1 MGNDTSQNTKRKKKE
16 KENAPCIFLTKD
28 QRAANSKLKVQR
40 RCRFSQLAVLLTSQ
54 ASGDGSQG
62 HSLTHSHSGSEQPE
76 DPQLHLLLSVARV
89 TSEGTVP
96 RQKRLHKQ
104 PYESNMNNSAEV
116 KARKDGSPAAQ
127 RGGRAAVKAHF
138 FSKAARSSQQT
149 QPAAPFSHALEKN

>member
-1 MGNDTSQNTKRKKKE
+1 MILLKIQRKKKTH
-16 KENAPCIFLTKD
+16 CIFLTKD

-40 RCRFSQLAVLLTSQ
+40 RCRFSQLAVLLASQ
-54 ASGDGSQG
+54 AGGDGSQG
-62 HSLTHSHSGSEQPE
+62 HSHSGSEQPE
-76 DPQLHLLLSVARV
+76 DPQLHLLLSMAHV

-127 RGGRAAVKAHF
+127 RSGRAAVKAHF

-149 QPAAPFSHALEKN
+149 RPAAPFSHALEKN